1 MMTLEAPGVAFLPL
15 LERLIGLVPDADT
28 YFVSLAKLHKTRL
41 KYEKILKSQ
50 PLPTLEQVGPR
61 ALLEFGK
68 LSPEALVAYIFWRKW
83 IFDIDNRSGQETG
96 YLFEPIIAGAI
107 GGVSASARRSP
118 VRRHESSDKGR
129 QVDCIKGDR
138 AYEFKLRVTIAASG
152 QGRWREELEFPRDC
166 RESGFVPVLVVLD
179 GTPNPKLRELCRS
192 FESDDGEVYVGEAAW
207 KHLNELAGPT
217 MSAFLERYVHGPLA
231 ALLEGVPAVL
241 PPLSIRMDE
250 NDIEIGVGGESFK
263 IAREGESVGETDGGN
278 TNLPDDVDDEAPG
291 P

>member
-1 MMTLEAPGVAFLPL
+1 MALSRAQRAMIEKARAIGGGAQGVALSEGACGYIVGTIVSDLGLEEEFPEFDHELPSFFGEHSMMTLEVPGVAFTPL

-41 KYEKILKSQ
+41 KYERILKSQ

-68 LSPEALVAYIFWRKW
+68 LSPEALTAYIFWRKW

-152 QGRWREELEFPRDC
+152 QGRWRGM
-166 RESGFVPVLVVLD
+166 S
-179 GTPNPKLRELCRS
+179 RS
-192 FESDDGEVYVGEAAW
+192 MLKS
-207 KHLNELAGPT
+207 
-217 MSAFLERYVHGPLA
+217 
-231 ALLEGVPAVL
+231 
-241 PPLSIRMDE
+241 
-250 NDIEIGVGGESFK
+250 
-263 IAREGESVGETDGGN
+263 
-278 TNLPDDVDDEAPG
+278 
-291 P
+291 